1 MRLSEYN
8 YELRY
13 RPGKNMEVADCL
25 SRLSLP
31 QELSEE
37 EMSVIMATYATY
49 GVRITQ
55 TRKGKVS
62 KHDGGPRRPVAGE

>member
-1 MRLSEYN
+1 MRGQLARWAMRLSEYN

-37 EMSVIMATYATY
+37 EMSVIMSTY
-49 GVRITQ
+49 GMRIMLS
-55 TRKGKVS
+55 GYA
-62 KHDGGPRRPVAGE
+62 HAILCWC